1 MRLIK
6 LSLRLAPRCRGLAAN
21 YWELGKK
28 PLAARV
34 PKWPPFYC
42 FGTPQ
47 ELIADVTSRENA
59 LQSTPDNSSLQGK
72 SKKGSS

>member
-1 MRLIK
+1 MTLIK
-6 LSLRLAPRCRGLAAN
+6 LSWRLAPGCRGLAAN

-59 LQSTPDNSSLQGK
+59 LQSTPDNSNLQGK

>member
-1 MRLIK
+1 MTLIK
-6 LSLRLAPRCRGLAAN
+6 LSWRLAPGCRGLAAN

-34 PKWPPFYC
+34 PKLPPFYC

-47 ELIADVTSRENA
+47 VPIADVTTRENA
-59 LQSTPDNSSLQGK
+59 LQSAPDNSNLQGK